1 MPDRMR
7 RVNAILLPLI
17 AAEVE
22 DLKDPRLG
30 FVTLTGVD
38 TAPNLRNADVFFAVI
53 GSEEEIA
60 GTVEALESA
69 APRITYEVGRQ
80 VHLKY
85 TPRLHFHL
93 DRSAERGV
101 HMAEVFRRLR
111 DEEE

>member
-1 MPDRMR
+1 MSDRMR

-17 AAEVE
+17 ASEVE

-30 FVTLTGVD
+30 FVTVTGVD
-38 TAPNLRNADVFFAVI
+38 TSPNLRNSDVYFSVI
-53 GSEEEIA
+53 GTEEEIA
-60 GTVEALESA
+60 ATVEALESA
-69 APRITYEVGRQ
+69 TPRITYEVGRQ

-93 DRSAERGV
+93 DRSPERGV
-101 HMAEVFRRLR
+101 HMAEVFRHLH